1 MLGACSFEVLLL
13 FFSNL
18 HAYIVLAF
26 RLTRKKRNW
35 ATPSPPFCREGTLCP
50 RPYTAQLSSTRVG
63 RGSLFPFLRL
73 FFHVVASLSECPPD
87 PPPPQSQTPPLL
99 QKTSLSISSD
109 LSFPPAAFPSSGL
122 PSLLSDKD
130 AEKLLTACQEIRGS
144 RKWKERDVRP
154 GPQEDCDTKDDDA
167 RIYRAQ
173 GKIPRKDQV
182 MGRGGV
188 GFSSVDRGGLT
199 CDGGS
204 PAEAEEATGT
214 GHSGHR
220 QAEEAPGSIAQ

>member
-1 MLGACSFEVLLL
+1 MPARPSCSSPEPDP
-13 FFSNL
+13 
-18 HAYIVLAF
+18 APAAKDLAF
-26 RLTRKKRNW
+26 YLVVGPFF
-35 ATPSPPFCREGTLCP
+35 PS
-50 RPYTAQLSSTRVG
+50 A
-63 RGSLFPFLRL
+63 
-73 FFHVVASLSECPPD
+73 D
-87 PPPPQSQTPPLL
+87 
-99 QKTSLSISSD
+99 
-109 LSFPPAAFPSSGL
+109 FPSSGL
-122 PSLLSDKD
+122 PSVLSDKD